1 MGYYKVMLVDDEE
14 EVRQAI
20 AKRVDWEAIGFQVV
34 ASESQL
40 PPNPLALQSPA

>member
-20 AKRVDWEAIGFQVV
+20 ARRVQWKEIGS
-34 ASESQL
+34 ARPS
-40 PPNPLALQSPA
+40 